1 MGASQT
7 VHPLTTEAARLQR
20 LGMFGGE
27 VPLSRSVGAR
37 VLHDFVAVRGGRGDE
52 RRPLLA
58 WLLPGLAVARF
69 GARELGRSRRARI
82 TRAYR
87 QKKDGAAAAD
97 QIAAHLIQYTGAPSA
112 RHNAPLRLSER
123 ALAARASVS
132 TSRGPSTTCASR
144 CTSTCA
150 SRCTSTSA
158 SRRTSFVHRS
168 RERRATPRAL
178 HVLRCA
184 HGPGRPGD
192 SRYLAPRKDR
202 WCTNRRGLP
211 LPVATSI

>member
-1 MGASQT
+1 MGAHQI
-7 VHPLTTEAARLQR
+7 VHSLMTEAARLQR
-20 LGMFGGE
+20 PSMFGGE

-37 VLHDFVAVRGGRGDE
+37 VLHDFVAVRGWRGDE

-69 GARELGRSRRARI
+69 GARVLGRSRRARI

-112 RHNAPLRLSER
+112 RHNAPLRLSESDR
-123 ALAARASVS
+123 AALVARASVS
-132 TSRGPSTTCASR
+132 TSRCPSTTS
-144 CTSTCA
+144 A

-168 RERRATPRAL
+168 RERRARPRAPY
-178 HVLRCA
+178 VLRCA